1 MQINEVEKRLG
12 IPKATIRFYE
22 KTGLIC
28 PERRSNSYR
37 EYSEEDV
44 LQLQNI
50 VILRKLGIAVEDIM
64 KIQRGELTLQQAM
77 DANIRQLEAQIQQLE
92 GSLKLSK
99 LISRE
104 GEEQLDTDRY
114 WQLIQEQEAA
124 GDSFVDVIDDF
135 WTSIMIPTLRFRFH
149 IPEGESLRKAA
160 LWLLFGNTV
169 FALSKTFLWK
179 DGNFF
184 SNFLYWPGIIL
195 AVGLI
200 TFPMFWLEK
209 RNHPKVAGVLWKVLM
224 GVCFGILGLVAL
236 LLVGGFLNML
246 WHKIFGS

>member
-1 MQINEVEKRLG
+1 MQINEVEERLG

-28 PERRSNSYR
+28 PDRRSNNYR

-50 VILRKLGIAVEDIM
+50 VILRKLGISVEDII
-64 KIQRGELTLQQAM
+64 KIQNEEMTLQQAVNS
-77 DANIRQLEAQIQQLE
+77 NIRQLEAQIEQLK
-92 GSLKLSK
+92 GSLRLSK
-99 LISRE
+99 LISQE

-114 WQLIQEQEAA
+114 WNLIQEQEAA
-124 GDSFVDVIDDF
+124 GESFVDVIDDF

-149 IPEGESLRKAA
+149 IPEGKSIRKAVP
-160 LWLLFGNTV
+160 WLLLGNTL

-179 DGNFF
+179 DGTFF
-184 SNFLYWPGIIL
+184 MNFLYWPGIIL

-224 GVCFGILGLVAL
+224 AVCFGILGLVAL

-246 WHKIFGS
+246 WHKIFSS